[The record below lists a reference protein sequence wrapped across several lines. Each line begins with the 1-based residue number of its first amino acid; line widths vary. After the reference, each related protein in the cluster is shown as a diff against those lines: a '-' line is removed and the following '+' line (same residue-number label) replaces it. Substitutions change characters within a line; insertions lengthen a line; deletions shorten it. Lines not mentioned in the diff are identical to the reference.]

1 MIILSTA
8 WSDLEVII
16 DSYKIH
22 DDLFPLNV
30 SFATLSKSQMKDYLI
45 VAVLVGHTTYQDL
58 KNLAL
63 LNTVGDLYVKRHHP
77 QSRYLDFLP
86 VCFTFDC

>member
-58 KNLAL
+58 KIL
-63 LNTVGDLYVKRHHP
+63 LCSTQLG
-77 QSRYLDFLP
+77 
-86 VCFTFDC
+86 TFM